1 MRLSLLALSGHHNR
15 ASECPLLGEER
26 TSTGGNPMSAY
37 DPKRKSSSQ
46 TCRDAQQLSPNMVG
60 CRLRSEDERHNEA
73 ARVHHATWQHYYVA
87 ACSTRATGEE
97 TRSDRLSHI
106 GVWTNSQHEGI
117 SARIAA
123 TRIRRGS
130 EPCPDISVG

>member
-1 MRLSLLALSGHHNR
+1 MSPLLAQSGHPTG
-15 ASECPLLGEER
+15 APQCPLLGVKR
-26 TSTGGNPMSAY
+26 TSQFDRAMSAC